1 MGGRFVSRFE
11 IPKRESVVFC
21 HDAAASSATV
31 AMGGVAGSEAG
42 QVIEADNQIRPT
54 PEVEACMRVIV
65 RRFIDRIT
73 VWAVRKGWA
82 TSNVIPDPPP
92 GPNMVMA
99 PWSSDKGHR
108 VAMYPR
114 NMLELHDLILTELA
128 EYERARTTENQME
141 ELADAAIRIIQLYGE
156 YGLQV
161 PPKLPSRHEDWRDLS
176 VSFVLAQASEEWR
189 KKGPI
194 ETRWEGVAVDLF
206 YVLCRLFEMSFRYR
220 INRPLPDQIFGM
232 ANVFSDA
239 IETKMNV
246 NDTRPYMHG
255 KEA

>member
-1 MGGRFVSRFE
+1 MSRFE

-42 QVIEADNQIRPT
+42 AVIEVDNQIRPT
-54 PEVEACMRVIV
+54 VEAEACMRMIV

-73 VWAVRKGWA
+73 VWATRKGWMKTVPYA
-82 TSNVIPDPPP
+82 IVAGDAPP
-92 GPNMVMA
+92 VT
-99 PWSSDKGHR
+99 PWSCSGSNM
-108 VAMYPR
+108 AILSR
-114 NMLELHDLILTELA
+114 NMLELHALILTELA

-189 KKGPI
+189 KKGPM
-194 ETRWEGVAVDLF
+194 ENRLQGVAVDLF
-206 YVLCRLFEMSFRYR
+206 YVLCRLFELSFRYR
-220 INRPLPDQIFGM
+220 INRPLPELIMSM
-232 ANVFSDA
+232 AVVFSDA
-239 IETKMNV
+239 IEEKMNI
-246 NDTRPYMHG
+246 NDNRPYMHG